1 MGPIQHNSPYKWK
14 REAEEGSQREMW
26 SGKLW
31 NQRDGGMRKTWPS
44 IAGREDRKGPVVK
57 ESRWLLEAGQ
67 DEEVDSPAAPER
79 GTTLPTPYS

>member
-1 MGPIQHNSPYKWK
+1 
-14 REAEEGSQREMW
+14 
-26 SGKLW
+26 
-31 NQRDGGMRKTWPS
+31 MRKTWPS
-44 IAGREDRKGPVVK
+44 IAGREGRKGPVVK